1 MTQGNGITTSFSEE
15 FEQLYYEN
23 QAKVYQLA
31 HGLTGNAN
39 DAEEITQ
46 EAFYRALRSFGTFR
60 KDSSFFTWIYRI
72 TLNVANNY
80 LKQRKKMPVQALIED
95 LGYSMEN
102 MMDENPANNPE
113 MLLLA
118 KEARFKC
125 LHCIIECL
133 PIEQR
138 KIFCLAITI
147 GLPYKL
153 VAEILGCSL
162 SKVKT
167 TLHRAKKRW
176 FGYME
181 NRCELIKKTNP
192 CHCIQWVRFGLEQ
205 GWISRDEV
213 KNPRPEINLQAIK
226 EIKELK
232 TMREIYTVLY
242 PENTDQSL
250 ARRIKEGI
258 QKKEWAIIS

>member
-1 MTQGNGITTSFSEE
+1 MTNSFSEE
-15 FEQLYYEN
+15 FERLYNEN
-23 QAKVYQLA
+23 QVKVYKLA
-31 HGLTGNAN
+31 YSLTGNAN

-46 EAFYRALRSFGTFR
+46 EAFFRALRSFNAFR

-72 TLNVANNY
+72 TLNVANDY
-80 LKQRKKMPVQALIED
+80 LKQRKKIPIQTLTEDFGYDIENILD
-95 LGYSMEN
+95 K
-102 MMDENPANNPE
+102 NPGNDPE

-125 LHCIIECL
+125 LHCLIECL

-147 GLPYKL
+147 GLPHKL

-167 TLHRAKKRW
+167 TLYRAKQRW

-192 CHCIQWVRFGLEQ
+192 CHCVQWVRFGLEQ
-205 GWISRDEV
+205 GWISKDEV
-213 KNPRPEINLQAIK
+213 KNHKAEINLQAVK

-232 TMREIYTVLY
+232 TIREIYSALY
-242 PENTDQSL
+242 PEYTDQSL
-250 ARRIKEGI
+250 AKRIKDGI
-258 QKKEWAIIS
+258 QKKEWGIIS

>member
-1 MTQGNGITTSFSEE
+1 MTSNFSKE
-15 FEQLYYEN
+15 FEQLYSEN
-23 QAKVYQLA
+23 QAKVYKLA
-31 HGLTGNAN
+31 LGLTGNAN

-46 EAFYRALRSFGTFR
+46 EAFFRALRSYDTFR

-72 TLNVANNY
+72 ALNVANGY
-80 LKQRKKMPVQALIED
+80 MEQRKKMPVLALTED
-95 LGYSMEN
+95 FGYSIEYI
-102 MMDENPANNPE
+102 MDKNPSNDPE

-125 LHCIIECL
+125 LHCLTECL

-153 VAEILGCSL
+153 VAEILECSL

-167 TLHRAKKRW
+167 TIHRAKQRW

-181 NRCELIKKTNP
+181 NRCALIKKSNP
-192 CHCIQWVRFGLEQ
+192 CHCTQWVRFGLEK
-205 GWISRDEV
+205 GWISKQEV
-213 KNPRPEINLQAIK
+213 QQPRPEIDLQAVK

-232 TMREIYTVLY
+232 SLRDIYTVLY
-242 PENTDQSL
+242 PENMNQSL
-250 ARRIKEGI
+250 AKRIKEGI
-258 QKKEWAIIS
+258 RKKEWAIIS